1 MSFQQER
8 LRAQNREAALR
19 SREERGQRERRLQE
33 QQEAYA
39 EEVRQQVSALKAEVH
54 TTMVSSIKACEALR
68 INSASQFRETEEF
81 LRQQMDGQRELWA
94 EEARQ
99 RARQSAGSAS
109 RVTQARVHVREANAK
124 LASSVVKERKA
135 LEVRMQQEG
144 AALLELKRQLAAR
157 VRRQAGL
164 QMVRKIK
171 ESVIS
176 ERMEQANVR
185 RAEQAEDEAVISA
198 SRAACAEEKAARR
211 GEIVRELAVGSR
223 RSKSAVV
230 KRVHQLTQSSRQ
242 DMIDHET
249 RVVEARQAELER
261 KQAVHDAVIDSKFDL
276 TS

>member
-1 MSFQQER
+1 MGPPHHMR
-8 LRAQNREAALR
+8 HHTRRTRRE
-19 SREERGQRERRLQE
+19 
-33 QQEAYA
+33 
-39 EEVRQQVSALKAEVH
+39 
-54 TTMVSSIKACEALR
+54 
-68 INSASQFRETEEF
+68 QFRETEEF

-223 RSKSAVV
+223 RSKVCSTSSPSASHPVQS
-230 KRVHQLTQSSRQ
+230 RRIPHLPYTLHCPTTQNHIPPTPSSHTHSRYVF
-242 DMIDHET
+242 
-249 RVVEARQAELER
+249 RSLP
-261 KQAVHDAVIDSKFDL
+261 L
-276 TS
+276 